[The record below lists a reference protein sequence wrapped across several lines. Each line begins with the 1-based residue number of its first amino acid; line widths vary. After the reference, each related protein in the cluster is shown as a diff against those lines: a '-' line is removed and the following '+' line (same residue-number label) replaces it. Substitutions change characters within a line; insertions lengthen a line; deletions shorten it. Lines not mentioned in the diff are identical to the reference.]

1 MPVATAIAMDQ
12 ASRDPTSQDPVQAF
26 AEGEFAQ
33 FADSFANAGF
43 AVRLPA
49 RGILQ
54 LGAPGRF
61 LRRPRLLV
69 SVGVHGDET
78 APIEMLA
85 QLLGELSRTPSALAV
100 DLMVVVGN
108 LAAIAQ
114 GKRYLDGDLN
124 RMFTLERGALQA
136 TAEAE
141 RADAIMRA
149 TASFFGGQD
158 ADKWHFDL
166 HTAIRPSHYPTFA
179 VVPDVIAPTRK
190 QNLLGWLG
198 RAGIGAAILNTKPA
212 GTYSAYTAHM
222 FGAASAT
229 VELGQV
235 GKLGSNDLSRF
246 DDARCALDAFLR
258 TGRPPVADTA
268 PHVFKVAQELV
279 KHTDGFRMAFGDG
292 TQNFTAMA
300 PGTVLAEDGDVVYRV
315 GSETEYVVFPNPN
328 VRPGLRAGLMVVRA
342 PL

>member
-1 MPVATAIAMDQ
+1 MDQ
-12 ASRDPTSQDPVQAF
+12 AISDPVQAF
-26 AEGEFAQ
+26 AAGDFAQ
-33 FADSFANAGF
+33 LADSFANAGF

-78 APIEMLA
+78 APIEMVA
-85 QLLGELSRTPSALAV
+85 MLLGELARTPSALAV

-108 LAAIAQ
+108 TAAIAQ
-114 GKRYLDGDLN
+114 GKRYIDGDLN
-124 RMFTLERGALQA
+124 RMFTAERGALQS

-141 RADAIMRA
+141 RADVIMRA
-149 TASFFGGQD
+149 TASFLGGQD

-198 RAGIGAAILNTKPA
+198 RAGIGAVILNRRPA
-212 GTYSAYTAHM
+212 GTFSAYTAHM
-222 FGAASAT
+222 FGATSAT

-235 GKLGSNDLSRF
+235 GKLGANDLSRF
-246 DDARCALDAFLR
+246 ADAHSALDGFLR
-258 TGRPPVADTA
+258 TGRPPIAETL
-268 PHVFKVAQELV
+268 PHVFEVAQELV
-279 KHTDGFRMAFGDG
+279 KHSDGFRMAFGED
-292 TQNFTAMA
+292 TQNFTAMG
-300 PGTVLAEDGDVVYRV
+300 PGTVLAEDGAIVYRV
-315 GSETEYVVFPNPN
+315 GAETEYVVFPNPG
-328 VRPGLRAGLMVVRA
+328 VRPGLRAGLMVVRTA
-342 PL
+342 I

>member
-1 MPVATAIAMDQ
+1 MDQ
-12 ASRDPTSQDPVQAF
+12 AATDPVQAF
-26 AEGEFAQ
+26 AEGDFSQ
-33 FADSFANAGF
+33 IADSFANAGF

-61 LRRPRLLV
+61 LKRARLLV
-69 SVGVHGDET
+69 SAGVHGDET
-78 APIEMLA
+78 APIEMMA
-85 QLLGELSRTPSALAV
+85 QLLAELARTPSALAV
-100 DLMVVVGN
+100 DLMVAIGN
-108 LAAIAQ
+108 PAAIAQ
-114 GKRYLDGDLN
+114 GKRYIDGDLN
-124 RMFTLERGALQA
+124 RMFTVERGALQS

-141 RADAIMRA
+141 RADIIMRA
-149 TASFFGGQD
+149 TANFFGGQD

-166 HTAIRPSHYPTFA
+166 HTAIRSSHYPTFA

-190 QNLLGWLG
+190 QSLLGWLG
-198 RAGIGAAILNTKPA
+198 RAGIGAAILNTRPA
-212 GTYSAYTAHM
+212 GTFSAYTAHM

-246 DDARCALDAFLR
+246 VDARSALDGFLR
-258 TGRPPVADTA
+258 TGRAPVAEVL

-279 KHTDGFRMAFGDG
+279 KHTEGFRMAFGED
-292 TQNFTAMA
+292 TQNFTAME
-300 PGTVLAEDGDVVYRV
+300 PGTTLAEDGDVVYRV
-315 GSETEYVVFPNPN
+315 GNETEYVVFPTPG

-342 PL
+342 AV